1 MPIDSVASLIEVLTE
16 KRFLPPDQLDELN
29 RVLRPRFSDVKT
41 LAKYLVQ
48 RDWLTVYQV
57 NQILAGRAQE
67 LVYGPYMILDRIG
80 EGGVSQVFK
89 AWHTGKNCVV
99 ALKVIREEL
108 LSNQE
113 AYARFQREMHAVACL
128 SHPNIVSSIDSD
140 LEGHANFFAME
151 YVAGTDLGKLV
162 QLTGPLKIPIAC
174 DYIRQAALGLQHA
187 HEHGLV
193 HRDIKPPN
201 LFLTGATL
209 PSAPP
214 TPSRTRTGTL
224 ESGSGSIPTVT
235 GKGEIKILDMGLAR
249 LREANTPSG
258 EQVVA
263 LTQEGTMMGTPD
275 YLAPEQARNAKAAD
289 IRSDIYSLGCTFYF
303 LLTGQPPFPGN
314 SVMQKLFQHQKEEPK
329 PIESIRS
336 NVPPGLSAI
345 LKKMMAKQPAER
357 YQTPG
362 EIVKA
367 LTPFCQPPQ
376 KS

>member
-1 MPIDSVASLIEVLTE
+1 MPIDSVASLIEILSE
-16 KRFLPPDQLDELN
+16 KRFLPPDQLDELK

-48 RDWLTVYQV
+48 RGWLTVYQV
-57 NQILAGRAQE
+57 NQILADRAQE
-67 LVYGPYMILDRIG
+67 LVYGPYIILDRIG

-89 AWHTGKNCVV
+89 ARHTGKNCVV

-113 AYARFQREMHAVACL
+113 AYARFQREMHAVASL

-151 YVAGTDLGKLV
+151 YVEGTDLGKLV

-214 TPSRTRTGTL
+214 APSRTGTGTL

-249 LREANTPSG
+249 LREANTPTG

-275 YLAPEQARNAKAAD
+275 YLAPEQARNAKTAD

-357 YQTPG
+357 YHTPG
-362 EIVKA
+362 EIANA
-367 LTPFCQPPQ
+367 LTPFCQPQQ